1 MKVPSVVVDE
11 EVDDLEVDVDAEAV
25 PTVISESSAE
35 VVVDHPTEADSLVV
49 PHPTAVVVDS
59 VDLPLLLLTVVLPP
73 MVVDP
78 QLVAMAV
85 EAMATHLA
93 AVVAFELPLPAD
105 ASLLA
110 LLTPQ
115 RRVNGA
121 GSVSVPPPTC
131 WCWRTAAPRARR
143 RS

>member
-1 MKVPSVVVDE
+1 MGRPTKRSQLSSRTLPVKVPSVVVDE

-35 VVVDHPTEADSLVV
+35 
-49 PHPTAVVVDS
+49 VVVDS

-93 AVVAFELPLPAD
+93 AVVANPGGK
-105 ASLLA
+105 ST
-110 LLTPQ
+110 LTTSSFDPVIH
-115 RRVNGA
+115 RHGKGVI
-121 GSVSVPPPTC
+121 
-131 WCWRTAAPRARR
+131 
-143 RS
+143 

>member
-93 AVVAFELPLPAD
+93 AVVANPGGK
-105 ASLLA
+105 ST
-110 LLTPQ
+110 LTTSSFGPVIH
-115 RRVNGA
+115 RHGKGVI
-121 GSVSVPPPTC
+121 
-131 WCWRTAAPRARR
+131 
-143 RS
+143 

>member
-1 MKVPSVVVDE
+1 LPVKVPSVVVDE

-93 AVVAFELPLPAD
+93 AVVANPGGK
-105 ASLLA
+105 ST
-110 LLTPQ
+110 LTTSSFDPVIH
-115 RRVNGA
+115 RHGKGVI
-121 GSVSVPPPTC
+121 
-131 WCWRTAAPRARR
+131 
-143 RS
+143 